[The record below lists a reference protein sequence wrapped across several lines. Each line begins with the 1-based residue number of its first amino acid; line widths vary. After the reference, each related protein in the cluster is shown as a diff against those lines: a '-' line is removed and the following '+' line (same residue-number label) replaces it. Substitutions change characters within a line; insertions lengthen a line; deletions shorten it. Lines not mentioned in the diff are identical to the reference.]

1 MALQI
6 KKGTDAQR
14 RQYTPLLGELLYVT
28 DHIQAGVDPIF
39 VGDGIT
45 AGGVAVG
52 QNAVL
57 SGSMEDDIDLNSFNI
72 VGTGNLTF
80 TGNIN
85 NTGTTTSKKVTITG
99 NSELIG
105 GETVVVAVNSTG
117 RISHTGNI
125 NVSGNIA
132 STGTIQAVTVES
144 DLLGSV
150 ISSDSTEILVDA
162 VSNQFFG
169 NQITLSDAMAG
180 TTVALS
186 GSSVIFSSDDP
197 LRPLEFGSPSDPIS
211 FSKYDFGPDLRF
223 SKIIIEEDSGASLA
237 GSTII
242 TTYKGE
248 LSDPDNIE
256 EHDIIG
262 ATFYQ
267 SFNGKTTGAG
277 AVPAV
282 NGFAGAFGFVAEDQ
296 TGATPGVILT
306 TFIAGSGENV
316 AEVINN
322 DNLDFTDD
330 SNDLLKYTSKGV
342 LKVKTIQLRQL
353 NRSQRNEINADLDS
367 GSIVYV
373 TDPTDSAGAPLG
385 NPALQVKIN
394 GAWFNISTTLSIDP

>member
-28 DHIQAGVDPIF
+28 DHIQAGVDPIY

-57 SGSMEDDIDLNSFNI
+57 SGTMEDDIDLNSFNI

-85 NTGTTTSKKVTITG
+85 NTGTTTSKKITITG

-105 GETVVVAVNSTG
+105 GQTVVVAVDSTG

-125 NVSGNIA
+125 NVSGNIT
-132 STGTIQAVTVES
+132 STGVVQAVTVES
-144 DLLGSV
+144 DLIGSV

-162 VSNQFFG
+162 NTNQFFG
-169 NQITLSDAMAG
+169 NQITLLDSIAG
-180 TTVALS
+180 TSLAVS
-186 GSSVIFSSDDP
+186 GSSVIFNSDDP

-211 FSKYDFGPDLRF
+211 FSKYDFGPDIRF
-223 SKIIIEEDSGASLA
+223 SKLIIEEDDGVSLA

-248 LSDPDNIE
+248 LSDPENIE
-256 EHDIIG
+256 EHDIVG

-277 AVPAV
+277 ATPAV
-282 NGFAGAFGFVAEDQ
+282 NGFAGAYGFVAESQ
-296 TGATPGVILT
+296 TGATPGTILT
-306 TFIAGSGENV
+306 TFIVGSGEN
-316 AEVINN
+316 ANAVIND
-322 DNLDFTDD
+322 DNLNFADNN
-330 SNDLLKYTSKGV
+330 NDLLKYTSKGV
-342 LKVKTIQLRQL
+342 LKIKAIQLRQL
-353 NRSQRNEINADLDS
+353 NRSQRNELNADLDN

-373 TDPTDSAGAPLG
+373 TDPTDSGGEPLG
-385 NPALQVKIN
+385 NPALQVKVN
-394 GAWFNISTTLSIDP
+394 GAWFNISATLSIDP

>member
-28 DHIQAGVDPIF
+28 DHIQAGVDPIY

-57 SGSMEDDIDLNSFNI
+57 SGTMEDDIDLNSFNI

-85 NTGTTTSKKVTITG
+85 NTGTTTSKKITITG

-105 GETVVVAVNSTG
+105 GQTVVVAVDSTG

-125 NVSGNIA
+125 NVSGNIT
-132 STGTIQAVTVES
+132 STGVVQAVTVES
-144 DLLGSV
+144 DLIGSV

-162 VSNQFFG
+162 DTNQFFG
-169 NQITLSDAMAG
+169 NQITLSDAMSG
-180 TTVALS
+180 TSVVLS
-186 GSSVIFSSDDP
+186 GNSVIFNSSDP
-197 LRPLEFGSPSDPIS
+197 LRPLEFGSPSNPIS

-223 SKIIIEEDSGASLA
+223 SKIFDEEDGPSLA
-237 GSTII
+237 GTSVI
-242 TTYKGE
+242 TTYKGD
-248 LSDPDNIE
+248 LSDPDNIV
-256 EHDIIG
+256 EHDIVG
-262 ATFYQ
+262 GTFFQ

-282 NGFAGAFGFVAEDQ
+282 NGFAGAFAFVAEDQ
-296 TGATPGVILT
+296 TGATPGTILT
-306 TFIAGSGENV
+306 TFVVGTGQGAND
-316 AEVINN
+316 VIND
-322 DNLDFTDD
+322 DNLNFADD
-330 SNDLLKYTSKGV
+330 TNDLLKYTSKGV
-342 LKVKTIQLRQL
+342 LKIKAVQLRQL
-353 NRSQRNEINADLDS
+353 NRSQRNALNADLGS
-367 GSIVYV
+367 GSMVYV
-373 TDPTDSAGAPLG
+373 TDPTDSNGDPLG

-394 GAWFNISTTLSIDP
+394 GAWFNISATLSIDP

>member
-57 SGSMEDDIDLNSFNI
+57 SGTMEDDIDLNSFNI

-85 NTGTTTSKKVTITG
+85 NTGSTTSKKVTITG

-105 GETVVVAVNSTG
+105 GQTVVVAVDSTG

-125 NVSGNIA
+125 NVTGDIT
-132 STGTIQAVTVES
+132 STGVVQAVTVES
-144 DLLGSV
+144 DLIGSV
-150 ISSDSTEILVDA
+150 ISGDSTEILVNADT
-162 VSNQFFG
+162 NQFFG
-169 NQITLSDAMAG
+169 NQITLSDAVAG
-180 TTVALS
+180 TSLAVS
-186 GSSVIFSSDDP
+186 GSSIIFNSDDP
-197 LRPLEFGSPSDPIS
+197 LRPLEFGSPSNPIS

-223 SKIIIEEDSGASLA
+223 SKLFDEVDGPSLA

-242 TTYKGE
+242 TTYKGD
-248 LSDPDNIE
+248 LSDPDNIV
-256 EHDIIG
+256 EHDVVG

-277 AVPAV
+277 AMPAV

-296 TGATPGVILT
+296 TGATPGTILT
-306 TFIAGSGENV
+306 TFIVGTGEGAN
-316 AEVINN
+316 AVIND
-322 DNLDFTDD
+322 DNLNFADD
-330 SNDLLKYTSKGV
+330 ANDLLKYTSKGV
-342 LKVKTIQLRQL
+342 LKIKAMQLRQL
-353 NRSQRNEINADLDS
+353 NRSQRNELNADLDS

-373 TDPTDSAGAPLG
+373 TDPTDSNGDPLG

-394 GAWFNISTTLSIDP
+394 GAWFNISATLSIDP